1 MPRRSRGR
9 ARHGADLTRRR
20 PLVSTTE
27 TQTRPDQATRQRTRQ
42 ELCPPWKVLL
52 HNDDVN
58 TMDHVIH
65 ALTQSVPGLPGE
77 RAVRIMLE
85 AHLRGLAV
93 VTVCPL
99 ETAEYYRDRL
109 LSFRLTSTIEPDE

>member
-1 MPRRSRGR
+1 MS
-9 ARHGADLTRRR
+9 A
-20 PLVSTTE
+20 E
-27 TQTRPDQATRQRTRQ
+27 TQTRPDVQIRGKTRQ

-58 TMDHVIH
+58 TMDHVVY
-65 ALTQSVPGLPGE
+65 ALTEAVPGMPAE
-77 RAVRIMLE
+77 RAVRIMIE
-85 AHLRGLAV
+85 AHLRGLAL

-109 LSFRLTSTIEPDE
+109 LSFSLTSTIEPDDA

>member
-1 MPRRSRGR
+1 MK
-9 ARHGADLTRRR
+9 AID
-20 PLVSTTE
+20 
-27 TQTRPDQATRQRTRQ
+27 TQTLPDQVTRQKTRQ

-65 ALTQSVPGLPGE
+65 ALTEAVPGLQAE
-77 RAVRIMLE
+77 RALRIMWE
-85 AHLRGLAV
+85 AHYHGLAL

-109 LSFRLTSTIEPDE
+109 ESFSLTSTIEPDER

>member
-1 MPRRSRGR
+1 VS
-9 ARHGADLTRRR
+9 AAD
-20 PLVSTTE
+20 
-27 TQTRPDQATRQRTRQ
+27 TQTLPDQQTRQKTRQ

-58 TMDHVIH
+58 TMDHVIR
-65 ALTQSVPGLPGE
+65 ALTESVPGMPAH

-85 AHLRGLAV
+85 AHLRGLSI

-109 LSFRLTSTIEPDE
+109 ISFSLTSTVEPADK

>member
-1 MPRRSRGR
+1 MSP
-9 ARHGADLTRRR
+9 
-20 PLVSTTE
+20 TE
-27 TQTRPDQATRQRTRQ
+27 TQTRPEVITRQRTRQ

-52 HNDDVN
+52 HDDDVN
-58 TMDHVIH
+58 TMDHVVR
-65 ALTQSVPGLPGE
+65 ALTRSVPGLSTQ

-85 AHLRGLAV
+85 AHLRGLAL

-109 LSFRLTSTIEPDE
+109 LSYSLTSTIEPADE

>member
-1 MPRRSRGR
+1 MSPNPALPRPEEAIR
-9 ARHGADLTRRR
+9 TK
-20 PLVSTTE
+20 
-27 TQTRPDQATRQRTRQ
+27 TRQ

-65 ALTQSVPGLPGE
+65 ALRQSVPGMAAE

-85 AHLRGLAV
+85 AHLRGVAL

-109 LSFRLTSTIEPDE
+109 LSFSLTSTIEPDDG

>member
-1 MPRRSRGR
+1 MS
-9 ARHGADLTRRR
+9 AIEL
-20 PLVSTTE
+20 
-27 TQTRPDQATRQRTRQ
+27 QTLPDQVTRQRTRQ
-42 ELCPPWKVLL
+42 ALCPPWKVLL

-58 TMDHVIH
+58 TMEHVVY
-65 ALTQSVPGLPGE
+65 ALTVAVPGLPAE

-85 AHLRGLAV
+85 AHYHGLAL

-109 LSFRLTSTIEPDE
+109 LSFSLTSTIEPADE